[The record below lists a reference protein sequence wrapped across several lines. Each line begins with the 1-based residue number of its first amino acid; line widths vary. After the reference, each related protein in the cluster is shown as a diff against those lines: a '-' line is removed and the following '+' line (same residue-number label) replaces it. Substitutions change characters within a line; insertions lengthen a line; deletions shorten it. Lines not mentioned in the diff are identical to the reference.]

1 MEKIAPAATRVT
13 RSSQVTERLVAESR
27 RPANLGAAQADV
39 VSLAMGEPFADT
51 PDVVVEAAIDALRRG
66 RTRYAP
72 QSGDPEL
79 QEGLA
84 QMLERRRGARVR
96 AEEVVLTHGA
106 SAGLAA
112 VIMSVVDPGDRVV
125 LPEPTYSLYAD
136 HVAMAGGVVDWIA
149 NSADGRLDL
158 EALASALPGARAV
171 IVCNPSNPTG
181 RVIPPED
188 LLSLA
193 KIANEHGVVLI
204 SDEAYADIVFD
215 GVQFTSALGLD
226 GGETIC
232 VGTFSKSYAMTGWRL
247 GFVVADAARAADIN
261 RIHRTINGSINTFVQ
276 DAALAALSLPDDHF
290 SGMVSAYAERRD
302 YTVGRLAELPMV
314 SMARPEGAFYAFPR
328 IDSPRSAAELAALLA
343 DRGGVLV
350 RAGSEYGP
358 SGEGHLRL
366 SFATDLSSL
375 EEGLDRFADTL
386 SAIVLADQR
395 RSTINA

>member
-1 MEKIAPAATRVT
+1 M
-13 RSSQVTERLVAESR
+13 AESR
-27 RPANLGAAQADV
+27 RPANLGAAQAGV
-39 VSLAMGEPFADT
+39 VSLAMGEPFAGT
-51 PDVVVEAAIDALRRG
+51 PDVVVETAIDALRRG

-79 QEGLA
+79 RESVA

-96 AEEVVLTHGA
+96 ADEVVLTHGA

-112 VIMSVVDPGDRVV
+112 VIMAVVDPGDRVV
-125 LPEPTYSLYAD
+125 IPEPTYSLYAD
-136 HVAMAGGVVDWIA
+136 HVAMVGGVVEWVA
-149 NSADGRLDL
+149 NSSEGRMDLD
-158 EALASALPGARAV
+158 ALAAAMPGARAV

-188 LLSLA
+188 LVRLL

-215 GVQFTSALGLD
+215 GLQFHSALGLN

-247 GFVVADAARAADIN
+247 GFVVTNASRAAEIN
-261 RIHRTINGSINTFVQ
+261 RIHRTINGSVNTFVQ
-276 DAALAALSLPDDHF
+276 DAALAAIALPDDTLAR
-290 SGMVSAYAERRD
+290 MTAAYEERRN
-302 YTVGRLAELPMV
+302 YVVERLAELPMV
-314 SMARPEGAFYAFPR
+314 SVARPEGAFYAFPR
-328 IDSPRSAAELAALLA
+328 IDSSRSAEELVALLA
-343 DRGGVLV
+343 DRGKVLV

-366 SFATDLSSL
+366 SFATDFSSL
-375 EEGLDRFADTL
+375 EKGLDRFAATL
-386 SAIVLADQR
+386 SQIVQGE
-395 RSTINA
+395 